1 MFEKVTEILTEID
14 DQNSMTEDTCF
25 SSDVINC
32 WHNNQNFI
40 DHCTSRRHL
49 ADSLYQVCLRTHFSV
64 YYFFTINY
72 CGKKFKAFVNM
83 YFQSFEIIVS

>member
-49 ADSLYQVCLRTHFSV
+49 ADSGYCTRFV
-64 YYFFTINY
+64 YVHILVFITFL
-72 CGKKFKAFVNM
+72 
-83 YFQSFEIIVS
+83 Q